1 MIAET
6 LRTWLLGVI
15 AAGMI
20 VGILYALL
28 PRGRMK
34 AVAHT
39 VGGMALLLVMRT
51 IGSRSRR

>member
-20 VGILYALL
+20 VGILYACC
-28 PRGRMK
+28 P
-34 AVAHT
+34 
-39 VGGMALLLVMRT
+39 VGV
-51 IGSRSRR
+51 

>member
-6 LRTWLLGVI
+6 LRTWLLGII

-39 VGGMALLLVMRT
+39 VGGMALLLVIVRP
-51 IGSRSRR
+51 GPG